1 MEIRP
6 LSDAAGAEII
16 GADLSKPLDDDSFAQ
31 IHRAWLDNCVI
42 VLRDQELPPEQHIAF
57 SRRFGPLTKHV
68 FDQFLLPGHP
78 EIIRISNKK
87 SESGDN
93 IGLADAGRY
102 WHSDLSYAQYPS
114 KGSMLYA
121 LEIPPEGEGGDTLF
135 ANMYKAYDAL
145 PQDLKDAVE
154 GKRAVFIA
162 GRNNAQRPFKKLLS
176 QAQRDK
182 TPATAHPIVRTHP
195 ETGRKLIFA
204 NPQHSVA
211 IEGMDEGKSAEI
223 LAALFEHSTQPDFVY
238 SHVWR
243 VGDLTFWDNRCV
255 QHIADH
261 TRLDD
266 PSYIR
271 HMHRTTIQG
280 EILL

>member
-57 SRRFGPLTKHV
+57 SRRFGPLIKHV

-145 PQDLKDAVE
+145 SESMKARLDGLRAAFIISRKRFKDDNRIKINE
-154 GKRAVFIA
+154 D
-162 GRNNAQRPFKKLLS
+162 
-176 QAQRDK
+176 QADQ
-182 TPATAHPIVRTHP
+182 TPEVTHPVVRIHP
-195 ETGRKLIFA
+195 ETERKALYV
-204 NPQHSVA
+204 NPGHTDH
-211 IEGMDEGKSAEI
+211 IIGMDAAESR
-223 LAALFEHSTQPDFVY
+223 ALLDELHAHSTRPEFIY
-238 SHVWR
+238 RHKWR
-243 VGDLTFWDNRCV
+243 LHDLVFWDNRCLI
-255 QHIADH
+255 HIADPPKPGF
-261 TRLDD
+261 D
-266 PSYIR
+266 R
-271 HMHRTTIQG
+271 HMHRTTIEG
-280 EILL
+280 DRPY